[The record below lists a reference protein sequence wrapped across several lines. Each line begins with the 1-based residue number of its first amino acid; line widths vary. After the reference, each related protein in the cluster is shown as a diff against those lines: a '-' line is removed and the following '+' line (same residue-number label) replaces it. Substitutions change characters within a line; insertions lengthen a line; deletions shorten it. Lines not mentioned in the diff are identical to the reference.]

1 MYRVDGGVDLKQ
13 MLEVSGEECPMI
25 AIILLH
31 WTLIVGRTKGP
42 ILGWTRTHTH
52 CAVDVMHRKMSG
64 LQLCLTL
71 ANRISEANLT
81 V

>member
-1 MYRVDGGVDLKQ
+1 

-31 WTLIVGRTKGP
+31 WTLIVGS
-42 ILGWTRTHTH
+42 LQSW
-52 CAVDVMHRKMSG
+52 DG
-64 LQLCLTL
+64 LEPTVPLMPCIARCPASNSACLPL

>member
-1 MYRVDGGVDLKQ
+1 MKQ

-31 WTLIVGRTKGP
+31 WTLIVGPVGGPGP
-42 ILGWTRTHTH
+42 ILGWTGAYTHT
-52 CAVDVMHRKMSG
+52 AVAGMHRNSEE
-64 LQLCLTL
+64 LCLRL
-71 ANRISEANLT
+71 ANHISETNLT